1 MLIHIVVV
9 SADGVG
15 FQEGVPYTPVSLVMV
30 MQVIGG
36 TGILMVVVLL
46 SAQVEATLSSAPQPA
61 EMLPPA

>member
-1 MLIHIVVV
+1 MVY
-9 SADGVG
+9 GVRK
-15 FQEGVPYTPVSLVMV
+15 GVPYIPVSLVIV

-46 SAQVEATLSSAPQPA
+46 SAQVDATLSSAPQPA

>member
-1 MLIHIVVV
+1 MVY
-9 SADGVG
+9 GVRK
-15 FQEGVPYTPVSLVMV
+15 GVPYIPVSLVMV

-46 SAQVEATLSSAPQPA
+46 SAQVDATLSSAPQPA